1 MSNEYTFRSDKL
13 LKKIIIG
20 SFISNIILAFAIL
33 SLFCIPFT
41 TIEESKGGYITFP
54 STHNTMCD
62 CMTNAT
68 IESGTIENLT
78 IADEECVNITINDQ
92 SSIEFGWQL
101 IYISDDYSNFVNMT
115 LNFTIICF
123 EEINISIEVFH
134 LIEGVIPIQGQWS
147 NWVNLTLLEGKN
159 TFDNITLVGEGGYY
173 ENVTEAFGAGGML
186 CNRNGIFE
194 IRFKFPAE
202 FNGIHD
208 YELLIDQVV
217 MNFYVTKFA
226 SYLFNFI
233 C

>member
-1 MSNEYTFRSDKL
+1 MSSEYTFRSDKL
-13 LKKIIIG
+13 LKKIIFG
-20 SFISNIILAFAIL
+20 SFISNIILAIAII

-41 TIEESKGGYITFP
+41 TIEEHNGGYITFP

-62 CMTNAT
+62 CMINAT

-78 IADEECVNITINDQ
+78 IADEECVNITIHDKA
-92 SSIEFGWQL
+92 SIEFGWQL

-134 LIEGVIPIQGQWS
+134 LIQGVIPLQGKWS

-159 TFDNITLVGEGGYY
+159 TLDNITLVGEGGYY
-173 ENVTEAFGAGGML
+173 ENVTEAFGDGGML
-186 CNRNGIFE
+186 CNRNGIFN
-194 IRFKFPAE
+194 IRFIFPTE
-202 FNGIHD
+202 YQGIHD
-208 YELLIDQVV
+208 YELLIDQIV